1 MDKHSIEVLE
11 LAKIMDDV
19 KEQAET
25 FLGQKLVSELKPYK
39 DLDYIKERLKEVT
52 QAKRIYNDY
61 SKPPFGGVRDIREY
75 LKKSDKEVV
84 LSIKELIDIESTL
97 NAFQNMRG
105 FFNDIKNDVDQ
116 RTIEREYNL
125 IFAIGNEIDVFDD
138 LQNEINRCIDYSGYV
153 KDEASPK
160 LKSLRNQLESIENK
174 VRDRLDSITKNSKYQ
189 NMLQESIVT
198 RRENRYVVPVKK
210 EYRNSFDGIVHDQ
223 SASGMTIFMEPMEV
237 VKLNNELREVK
248 EEEEREIYKI
258 LQQLTYQVAGFADD
272 IKDSLKQVTILDQ
285 IFAKAKYSDNIK
297 GSAPSLNDEGI
308 IKINE
313 GRHPLLKNEPVPI
326 TIEAGDGFNN
336 LVITGPNTG
345 GKTVSLK
352 TVGLFVLMVQSGLHI
367 PAAEDS
373 LVGVFNKIFADIGD
387 EQSIEQNLS
396 TFSSHMN
403 NINTFLEK
411 ADSKSLI
418 LLDELGAGTDP
429 REGAAL
435 GIAILEKLK
444 SKNAITIATTHYSQL
459 KSYAYSFPH
468 VENAS
473 VEFDLES
480 LKPTYRLIMG
490 VPGGSNAFEI
500 ALRLG
505 LPEEIVKEAR
515 KLIDK
520 KELEVENIITELNNE
535 RNRYQELR
543 EEAEYNHRKAKE
555 MKEEYEAKL
564 EELKEE
570 KEAAIREAK
579 KEAKEIIK
587 RAEKKSKNII
597 RDLKDKAEAT
607 RPELDRSATEINKE
621 LKEFRSELEVDKG
634 EEETEEGQKEE
645 IKKGMTVRV
654 KNLGKKGRVV
664 DIEGDKAIVEAGVMK
679 INADI
684 SDLIPIEMPDVH
696 KDRMVKKYQV
706 KKNQATTNRL
716 DLRGMRYDE
725 AQRKLDKYLDDVRLA
740 GYSTVEVIH
749 GKGTGALRKA
759 VEEVLEGNEA
769 VADYRY
775 GNQSEGGMGV
785 TIVNLS

>member
-1 MDKHSIEVLE
+1 MNEVKNE
-11 LAKIMDDV
+11 AD
-19 KEQAET
+19 T
-25 FLGQKLVSELKPYK
+25 FLGQKLISEIKPFK
-39 DLDYIKERLKEVT
+39 DLNYIKERLKEVT
-52 QAKRIYNDY
+52 QAKIIDKNY
-61 SKPPFGGVRDIREY
+61 SKPPLGGIKDIRSH
-75 LKKSDKEVV
+75 LKKANKEIV
-84 LSIKELIDIESTL
+84 LSISELIAVETTIG
-97 NAFQNMRG
+97 AFKNIRK
-105 FFNDIKNDVDQ
+105 FFDEIKEDADP
-116 RTIEREYNL
+116 RLIEREYKL
-125 IFAIGNEIDVFDD
+125 IFAVGEEIDVFDD
-138 LQNEINRCIDYSGYV
+138 LKKEINKCIDYNGIV

-160 LKSLRNQLESIENK
+160 LRSLRMKLDSIENK
-174 VRDRLDSITKNSKYQ
+174 VRDRLDSITKSNKYQ
-189 NMLQESIVT
+189 NMLQDSIVT
-198 RRENRYVVPVKK
+198 RREGRYVVPVKK
-210 EYRNSFDGIVHDQ
+210 EYRNSFSGIVHDQ
-223 SASGMTIFMEPMEV
+223 SSSGMTIFMEPMEV
-237 VKLNNELREVK
+237 VKLNNELREIK
-248 EEEEREIYKI
+248 ENEEREIYRI
-258 LQQLTYQVAGFADD
+258 LQRLSYLTADFSEE
-272 IKDSLKQVTILDQ
+272 ILSSLKMATTLDQ
-285 IFAKAKYSDNIK
+285 IFARARYSKTIN
-297 GSAPSLNDEGI
+297 GSAPSLNNRGI
-308 IKINE
+308 IKIKE
-313 GRHPLLKNEPVPI
+313 GRHPLLKEEPVPI
-326 TIEAGDGFNN
+326 SIEVGDGFQN
-336 LVITGPNTG
+336 LIITGPNTG

-367 PAAEDS
+367 PAREGS
-373 LVGVFNKIFADIGD
+373 LIAVFDKIFADIGD

-403 NINTFLEK
+403 NINSYLEK
-411 ADSKSLI
+411 ADAKSLI

-459 KSYAYSFPH
+459 KSYAYSFPN

-480 LKPTYRLIMG
+480 LRPTYRLIMG

-500 ALRLG
+500 DLRLG
-505 LPEEIVKEAR
+505 LPEEIVEEAR

-535 RNRYQELR
+535 RNHYQELR
-543 EEAEYNHRKAKE
+543 EEAEYNHRKAQQ
-555 MKEEYEAKL
+555 MKEDYEQKL
-564 EELKEE
+564 KELKEE
-570 KEAAIREAK
+570 KENAIREAK

-607 RPELDRSATEINKE
+607 RPELDREATEINKE

-759 VEEVLEGNEA
+759 VEEVLEGNRL
-769 VADYRY
+769 VKDYRY

-785 TIVNLS
+785 TIVNLK

>member
-1 MDKHSIEVLE
+1 MNEV
-11 LAKIMDDV
+11 K
-19 KEQAET
+19 KQADT
-25 FLGQKLVSELKPYK
+25 FLGQHLISEIKPYK
-39 DLDYIKERLKEVT
+39 DLDYIKERLQEVT
-52 QAKRIYNDY
+52 QAKRILNDY
-61 SKPPFGGVRDIREY
+61 SKPPFGGVRDIREF
-75 LKKSDKEVV
+75 LKKSNKEVV
-84 LSIKELIDIESTL
+84 LSIKELIDIENTL
-97 NAFQNMRG
+97 NAFRNMRG
-105 FFNDIKNDVDQ
+105 FFNDIRNDVDQ
-116 RTIEREYNL
+116 RIINREYNL
-125 IFAIGNEIDVFDD
+125 IFAMGEEIDLFDD
-138 LQNEINRCIDYSGYV
+138 LQKEITRCIDYSGYV
-153 KDEASPK
+153 KDEASSK

-237 VKLNNELREVK
+237 VRLNNKLREIK

-258 LQQLTYQVAGFADD
+258 LQQLTYQVAGFAED

-297 GSAPSLNDEGI
+297 GSAPSLNDQGI
-308 IKINE
+308 IKIKE

-336 LVITGPNTG
+336 LVRTGPNTG

-367 PAAEDS
+367 PAGEES
-373 LVGVFNKIFADIGD
+373 LIGVFNKIFADIGD

-403 NINTFLEK
+403 NINTFLKK

-418 LLDELGAGTDP
+418 LLDELGAGTDL

-444 SKNAITIATTHYSQL
+444 SKKAITIATTHYSQL

-480 LKPTYRLIMG
+480 LRPTYRLIMG

-505 LPEEIVKEAR
+505 LPEEIVEEAR

-520 KELEVENIITELNNE
+520 KELE
-535 RNRYQELR
+535 
-543 EEAEYNHRKAKE
+543 
-555 MKEEYEAKL
+555 
-564 EELKEE
+564 E
-570 KEAAIREAK
+570 KKDETIKEAK

-597 RDLKDKAEAT
+597 RNLKDKATST
-607 RPELDRSATEINKE
+607 RPELDREATEINKE
-621 LKEFRSELEVDKG
+621 LKEFKSELEVSQK
-634 EEETEEGQKEE
+634 EETQKVSKEE

-654 KNLGKKGRVV
+654 RNLGKKGRVV

-684 SDLIPIEMPDVH
+684 EDLIPIEMPDVH
-696 KDRMVKKYQV
+696 KERMVKKYQV
-706 KKNQATTNRL
+706 KKNQATTNSL
-716 DLRGMRYDE
+716 DLRGMRYDD

-759 VEEVLEGNEA
+759 VEEVLEGNRL
-769 VADYRY
+769 VKDYRY

-785 TIVNLS
+785 TIVNLK

>member
-1 MDKHSIEVLE
+1 MDKHSIDVLE
-11 LAKIMDDV
+11 LKKIMNEV
-19 KEQAET
+19 KKQADT
-25 FLGQKLVSELKPYK
+25 FLGQQLISEIKPYK
-39 DLDYIKERLKEVT
+39 DLDYIKERLQEVT
-52 QAKRIYNDY
+52 QAKRILNDY
-61 SKPPFGGVRDIREY
+61 SKPPFGGVRDIREF
-75 LKKSDKEVV
+75 LKKSNKEVV
-84 LSIKELIDIESTL
+84 LSIKELIDIENTL
-97 NAFQNMRG
+97 NAFRNMRG
-105 FFNDIKNDVDQ
+105 FFNDIRNDVDQ
-116 RTIEREYNL
+116 RIINREYNL
-125 IFAIGNEIDVFDD
+125 IFAMGEEVDVFDD

-153 KDEASPK
+153 KDDASSK

-174 VRDRLDSITKNSKYQ
+174 VRDRLDSITKSSKYQ
-189 NMLQESIVT
+189 NMLQETIVT

-223 SASGMTIFMEPMEV
+223 SSSGMTIFMEPMEV
-237 VKLNNELREVK
+237 VRLNNKLREIK

-258 LQQLTYQVAGFADD
+258 LQQLTYQVAGFAED
-272 IKDSLKQVTILDQ
+272 IKDSLKQITILDQ
-285 IFAKAKYSDNIK
+285 IFAKAKYSNQID
-297 GSAPSLNDEGI
+297 GSAPSLNDQGI
-308 IKINE
+308 IKIKE

-367 PAAEDS
+367 PAGEES
-373 LVGVFNKIFADIGD
+373 LIGVFNKIFADIGD

-403 NINTFLEK
+403 NINSYLEK
-411 ADSKSLI
+411 ADAKSLI

-480 LKPTYRLIMG
+480 LRPTYRLIMG

-505 LPEEIVKEAR
+505 LPEEIVEEAR

-555 MKEEYEAKL
+555 MKEDYEQKL
-564 EELKEE
+564 KELKEKKDE
-570 KEAAIREAK
+570 TIKEAK

-597 RDLKDKAEAT
+597 RNLKDKATST
-607 RPELDRSATEINKE
+607 RPELDREATEINKE
-621 LKEFRSELEVDKG
+621 LKEFKSELEVSQK
-634 EEETEEGQKEE
+634 EETQKVSKEE

-654 KNLGKKGRVV
+654 RNLGKKGRVV

-684 SDLIPIEMPDVH
+684 EDLIPIEMPDVH
-696 KDRMVKKYQV
+696 KERMVKKYQV
-706 KKNQATTNRL
+706 KKNQATTNSL
-716 DLRGMRYDE
+716 DLRGMRYDD

-759 VEEVLEGNEA
+759 VEEVLEGNRL
-769 VADYRY
+769 VKDYRY

-785 TIVNLS
+785 TIVNLK

>member
-1 MDKHSIEVLE
+1 MNEV
-11 LAKIMDDV
+11 K
-19 KEQAET
+19 KQADT
-25 FLGQKLVSELKPYK
+25 FLGQHLISEIKPYK
-39 DLDYIKERLKEVT
+39 DLDYIKERLQEVT
-52 QAKRIYNDY
+52 QAKRILNDY
-61 SKPPFGGVRDIREY
+61 SKPPFGGVRDIREF
-75 LKKSDKEVV
+75 LKKSNKEVV
-84 LSIKELIDIESTL
+84 LSIKELIDIENTL
-97 NAFQNMRG
+97 NAFRNMRG
-105 FFNDIKNDVDQ
+105 FFNDIRNDVDQ
-116 RTIEREYNL
+116 RIINREYNL
-125 IFAIGNEIDVFDD
+125 IFAMGEEVDVFDD

-153 KDEASPK
+153 KDDASSK

-174 VRDRLDSITKNSKYQ
+174 VRDRLDSITKSSKYQ
-189 NMLQESIVT
+189 NMLQETIVT

-223 SASGMTIFMEPMEV
+223 SSSGMTIFMEPMEV
-237 VKLNNELREVK
+237 VRLNNKLREIK

-258 LQQLTYQVAGFADD
+258 LQQLTYQVAGFAED
-272 IKDSLKQVTILDQ
+272 IKDSLKQITILDQ
-285 IFAKAKYSDNIK
+285 IFAKAKYSNQID
-297 GSAPSLNDEGI
+297 GSAPSLNDQGI
-308 IKINE
+308 IKIKE

-367 PAAEDS
+367 PAGEES
-373 LVGVFNKIFADIGD
+373 LIGVFNKIFADIGD

-403 NINTFLEK
+403 NINSYLEK
-411 ADSKSLI
+411 ADAKSLI

-480 LKPTYRLIMG
+480 LRPTYRLIMG

-505 LPEEIVKEAR
+505 LPEEIVEEAR

-555 MKEEYEAKL
+555 MKEDYEQKL
-564 EELKEE
+564 KELKEKKDE
-570 KEAAIREAK
+570 TIKEAK

-597 RDLKDKAEAT
+597 RNLKDKATST
-607 RPELDRSATEINKE
+607 RPELDREATEINKE
-621 LKEFRSELEVDKG
+621 LKEFKSELEVSQK
-634 EEETEEGQKEE
+634 EETQKVSKEE

-654 KNLGKKGRVV
+654 RNLGKKGRVV

-684 SDLIPIEMPDVH
+684 EDLIPIEMPDVH
-696 KDRMVKKYQV
+696 KERMVKKYQV
-706 KKNQATTNRL
+706 KKNQATTNSL
-716 DLRGMRYDE
+716 DLRGMRYDD

-759 VEEVLEGNEA
+759 VEEVLEGNRL
-769 VADYRY
+769 VKDYRY

-785 TIVNLS
+785 TIVNLK

>member
-1 MDKHSIEVLE
+1 
-11 LAKIMDDV
+11 
-19 KEQAET
+19 
-25 FLGQKLVSELKPYK
+25 
-39 DLDYIKERLKEVT
+39 
-52 QAKRIYNDY
+52 
-61 SKPPFGGVRDIREY
+61 
-75 LKKSDKEVV
+75 
-84 LSIKELIDIESTL
+84 
-97 NAFQNMRG
+97 
-105 FFNDIKNDVDQ
+105 
-116 RTIEREYNL
+116 
-125 IFAIGNEIDVFDD
+125 
-138 LQNEINRCIDYSGYV
+138 
-153 KDEASPK
+153 
-160 LKSLRNQLESIENK
+160 
-174 VRDRLDSITKNSKYQ
+174 
-189 NMLQESIVT
+189 
-198 RRENRYVVPVKK
+198 
-210 EYRNSFDGIVHDQ
+210 
-223 SASGMTIFMEPMEV
+223 MTIFMEPMEV

-248 EEEEREIYKI
+248 EEEEREIYRI
-258 LQQLTYQVAGFADD
+258 LQQLTYQVAGFAQD

-285 IFAKAKYSDNIK
+285 IFAKAKYSEKVN
-297 GSAPSLNDEGI
+297 GTAPSLNDEGI
-308 IKINE
+308 IKIKE

-367 PAAEDS
+367 PAAEGS
-373 LVGVFNKIFADIGD
+373 LIGVFNKIFADIGD

-459 KSYAYSFPH
+459 KSYAYSFPN

-535 RNRYQELR
+535 RNHYQELR
-543 EEAEYNHRKAKE
+543 EEAEYNHRKAQE
-555 MKEEYEAKL
+555 MKEEYEEKLKKL
-564 EELKEE
+564 EEEQKET
-570 KEAAIREAK
+570 IREAK
-579 KEAKEIIK
+579 QKAKQIIK

-597 RDLKDKAEAT
+597 RDLKDKAQAT
-607 RPELDRSATEINKE
+607 RPELDREATEINKE
-621 LKEFRSELEVDKG
+621 LKEFKSDLEIKR
-634 EEETEEGQKEE
+634 EEESEEESKEE

-664 DIEGDKAIVEAGVMK
+664 DFEGDKAIVEAGVMK
-679 INADI
+679 INADVD
-684 SDLIPIEMPDVH
+684 DLIPIEMPDVH
-696 KDRMVKKYQV
+696 KERMVKKYQV
-706 KKNQATTNRL
+706 KKNQATTNSL

-759 VEEVLEGNEA
+759 VEEVLEGNKH
-769 VADYRY
+769 VDGYRY

-785 TIVNLS
+785 TIVSLK

>member
-1 MDKHSIEVLE
+1 MNKHSIDVLE
-11 LAKIMDDV
+11 LKKIMNDV
-19 KEQAET
+19 KDQAET
-25 FLGQKLVSELKPYK
+25 FLGQKLISEIKPYK

-52 QAKRIYNDY
+52 QAKRVYQDY
-61 SKPPFGGVRDIREY
+61 SAPPFGGVRDIRDY
-75 LKKSDKEVV
+75 LKKADKEVV
-84 LSIKELIDIESTL
+84 LSIKELIDVESTIG
-97 NAFQNMRG
+97 AFKNIKG
-105 FFNDIKNDVDQ
+105 FYNDIKENADE
-116 RTIEREYNL
+116 RLIEREYDL
-125 IFAIGNEIDVFDD
+125 IFKIGQEIDVFDD
-138 LQNEINRCIDYSGYV
+138 LQNEITRCIDYSGYV
-153 KDEASPK
+153 KDEASSK
-160 LKSLRNQLESIENK
+160 LKSLRHQLESIENK
-174 VRDRLDSITKNSKYQ
+174 VRDRLDSITKSSKYQ

-248 EEEEREIYKI
+248 EEEEREIYRI
-258 LQQLTYQVAGFADD
+258 LQQLTYKVAAFSSE
-272 IKDSLKQVTILDQ
+272 IRESLKHVTILDQ
-285 IFAKAKYSDNIK
+285 IFAKAKYSEQVD
-297 GSAPSLNDEGI
+297 GSAPSLNDQGI
-308 IKINE
+308 IKIDE
-313 GRHPLLKNEPVPI
+313 GRHPLLKNDPVPI
-326 TIEAGDGFNN
+326 SIEVGDGFNN

-345 GKTVSLK
+345 GKTVSIK

-367 PAAEDS
+367 PAAESS
-373 LVGVFNKIFADIGD
+373 LIGVFNKIFADIGD

-403 NINTFLEK
+403 NINKFLEK

-459 KSYAYSFPH
+459 KSYAYSFPK

-473 VEFDLES
+473 VEFDIES
-480 LKPTYRLIMG
+480 LKPTYKLIMG

-520 KELEVENIITELNNE
+520 QELEVENIITELNNE
-535 RNRYQELR
+535 RNHYQELR

-555 MKEEYEAKL
+555 MKEEYEEKL
-564 EELKEE
+564 QELEKEKEE
-570 KEAAIREAK
+570 TIKEAK

-587 RAEKKSKNII
+587 DAEKKSKRII
-597 RDLKDKAEAT
+597 RDLKDKAEST
-607 RPELDRSATEINKE
+607 IPELDREATDINKS
-621 LKEFRSELEVDKG
+621 LKEFKKKLEIESK
-634 EEETEEGQKEE
+634 ESETEEQPE
-645 IKKGMTVRV
+645 IKKGMMVRV
-654 KNLGKKGRVV
+654 KNLGKKGRVI
-664 DIEGDKAIVEAGVMK
+664 DIEGDKATIEAGVMK
-679 INADI
+679 ITADL
-684 SDLIPIEMPDVH
+684 SDLIPIEMPDVQ
-696 KDRMVKKYQV
+696 KERMVKKYQV
-706 KKNQATTNRL
+706 KKNQTTTNRL

-725 AQRKLDKYLDDVRLA
+725 AQRKVDKYIDDVRLA
-740 GYSTVEVIH
+740 GYSTVEIIH

-759 VEEVLEGNEA
+759 VEEVLEGNPA
-769 VADYRY
+769 VQDYRY

-785 TIVNLS
+785 TIVSLKK